1 MHGSTCL
8 DPMREENDQVGLPI
22 SPIRGLGPGPAPA
35 GYMQEL
41 VGSTGRAQAEPPEPN
56 AASGGQGR
64 GESSTWR
71 GPVVSR

>member
-41 VGSTGRAQAEPPEPN
+41 VGSI
-56 AASGGQGR
+56 GR
-64 GESSTWR
+64 GP
-71 GPVVSR
+71 G